1 MRKKGDRSTPVW
13 VPNPIDGTVL
23 FLLEA
28 LIMFTLALATLGV
41 AVVALWIF

>member
-28 LIMFTLALATLGV
+28 LIMFTLAVATLGV
-41 AVVALWIF
+41 AALALWIF